1 MLEQHKAYNP
11 KVVGAPLSECEC
23 KVFENTMKNA
33 FKGSRHRG
41 LSIETEIFQQ
51 ALLSL
56 TRYHFKK

>member
-33 FKGSRHRG
+33 LKGSRYRG
-41 LSIETEIFQQ
+41 
-51 ALLSL
+51 
-56 TRYHFKK
+56 